1 MKQILITAALCAG
14 WGLVAHAQ
22 QGLSTWLEEL
32 AALRSLE
39 QTVSQGYKIATS
51 GIRNIGDLRTDEYH
65 LHQAY
70 YGGLESVNPA
80 IADNPK
86 TIKLQELLESLEQRL
101 TSELKYWR
109 NQTPIDQP

>member
-1 MKQILITAALCAG
+1 MKRILITGALCAG
-14 WGLVAHAQ
+14 WGLAAHAQ

-32 AALRSLE
+32 AALRALE
-39 QTVSQGYKIATS
+39 QTVSQGYKVATG
-51 GIRNIGDLRTDEYH
+51 GIRNIGDLRSDEYQ

-70 YGGLESVNPA
+70 YGGLETVSPA
-80 IADNPK
+80 IADDPK
-86 TIKLQELLESLEQRL
+86 TAELKDLLETLEQRL

>member
-1 MKQILITAALCAG
+1 MKQLLITGALCAG
-14 WGLVAHAQ
+14 WGLAAHAQ

-32 AALRSLE
+32 TALRTLE

-51 GIRNIGDLRTDEYH
+51 GIRNIGDLRSDEYQ

-70 YGGLESVNPA
+70 YGGLQTVSPA
-80 IADNPK
+80 VADNPK
-86 TIKLQELLESLEQRL
+86 IIELENLLETLEQRL

>member
-1 MKQILITAALCAG
+1 MKKLLITGALCAG

-32 AALRSLE
+32 TALRTLE
-39 QTVSQGYKIATS
+39 QTVSQGYKITTS
-51 GIRNIGDLRTDEYH
+51 GIRNIGDLRSEEYQ

-70 YGGLESVNPA
+70 YGGFETVSTAV
-80 IADNPK
+80 ADDPK
-86 TIKLQELLESLEQRL
+86 TVELENLLQTLEQRL

>member
-1 MKQILITAALCAG
+1 MKRILIIAALCVG

-32 AALRSLE
+32 AALRTLE

-51 GIRNIGDLRTDEYH
+51 GIRNIGDLRADEYQ

-70 YGGLESVNPA
+70 YGGLETVSTAV
-80 IADNPK
+80 ADNPK
-86 TIKLQELLESLEQRL
+86 TVELENLLETLEQRL